1 MRILNALKAKWFWY
15 CVLALVGW
23 GGWALLLKLGSM
35 EIPAETAQFL
45 STLGLVPVGVGL
57 LVAQGFKLEKNP
69 AAIFCSVLSGVIT
82 VAGILALLAAYRV
95 GGNTAIVAVT
105 TALYPMV
112 TIVLA
117 VLILR
122 ERLTRI
128 QLAGIGLAM
137 IAIVI
142 FSL

>member
-1 MRILNALKAKWFWY
+1 
-15 CVLALVGW
+15 VGW
-23 GGWALLLKLGSM
+23 GGWALLLKLGSI
-35 EIPAETAQFL
+35 EIPAEPAQFL
-45 STLGLVPVGVGL
+45 STLGMIPIALGL
-57 LVAQGFKLEKNP
+57 LLVQGFKLDKNR
-69 AAIFCSVLSGVIT
+69 AAVFYAVLSGVIT

-105 TALYPMV
+105 TGLYPMF

-122 ERLTRI
+122 ERLTRR
-128 QLAGIGLAM
+128 QLAGIGLAA
-137 IAIVI
+137 IAMVI